1 MLTPIMIYWRMNI
14 LAKGAMV
21 AKKFLL
27 LPKMLFGWNL
37 GRKWLS
43 WRPPWSKSYRLV
55 TQNRVWQLQFS
66 RGFLAQSLTSIFT
79 LLRYFSNFKN
89 LSVVHWIAKWKLSLQ
104 LSFLSQFYAGLAWSN
119 FASQLSFRFVYVLTF
134 LWYSAILWLQRKNL
148 TFLMSV

>member
-14 LAKGAMV
+14 LVKGAMV

-66 RGFLAQSLTSIFT
+66 RGFLAQSLTSIFR

-89 LSVVHWIAKWKLSLQ
+89 LTVVHWIAKWKLSLQ
-104 LSFLSQFYAGLAWSN
+104 LSFLSVFMLGWHDQISQVNSVFALFMCWLFYDTQQFYG
-119 FASQLSFRFVYVLTF
+119 FKGK
-134 LWYSAILWLQRKNL
+134 ILH
-148 TFLMSV
+148 F

>member
-1 MLTPIMIYWRMNI
+1 MIYWRMNI

-89 LSVVHWIAKWKLSLQ
+89 LSVVHWIAKWKLSLE
-104 LSFLSQFYAGLAWSN
+104 LRFLSQFLCWVGMIKFRKSTQFSLCLCADFFMILSN
-119 FASQLSFRFVYVLTF
+119 FMASKEKSYIFNECV
-134 LWYSAILWLQRKNL
+134 K
-148 TFLMSV
+148 